1 MAMRALAAMLAA
13 ALAFGCSG
21 PNRRAPAQSPAAAA
35 PSARQEGD
43 AAWSRGDYAA
53 ALAKYRE
60 ASRTAPHDL
69 TLRFTMTRTLATLL
83 AAKLV
88 SGRSGSPTPPA
99 PASTPTVVAP
109 SPHEE
114 GDAATTP
121 RPSRNTVK
129 RSRRPRTISSSG
141 SPWAPR

>member
-53 ALAKYRE
+53 ALAK
-60 ASRTAPHDL
+60 SRAAPHDL
-69 TLRFTMTRTLATLL
+69 TLRFTVTRTLATLL

-109 SPHEE
+109 SP
-114 GDAATTP
+114 
-121 RPSRNTVK
+121 
-129 RSRRPRTISSSG
+129 
-141 SPWAPR
+141 